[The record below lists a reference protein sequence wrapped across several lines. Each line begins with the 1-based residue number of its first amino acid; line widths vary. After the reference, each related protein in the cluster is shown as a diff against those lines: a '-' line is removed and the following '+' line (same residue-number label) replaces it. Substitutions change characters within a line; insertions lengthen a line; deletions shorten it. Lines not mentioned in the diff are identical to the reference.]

1 MASRIRQQR
10 GANTLRKFD
19 AEAYLRTVDELCA
32 AEA

>member
-1 MASRIRQQR
+1 MNGTVRYLS
-10 GANTLRKFD
+10 ANTLRKFD